1 MDVYKKMFKY
11 VPESK
16 VNGYISIIMSAIS
29 AFVLVYGYYLMFEC
43 LNELIVNAN
52 FEIIP
57 TSPATRDDTSTIFLP
72 TLLYNLPILSFFS
85 SLRLNTSLSALS
97 KPCTTFIYESL
108 PEN

>member
-52 FEIIP
+52 FENAKVYAIRIV
-57 TSPATRDDTSTIFLP
+57 IYF
-72 TLLYNLPILSFFS
+72 TLSAILYLVSGLFSHMLAFRLETNLRKKRYSRIDGCEFSFF
-85 SLRLNTSLSALS
+85 
-97 KPCTTFIYESL
+97 
-108 PEN
+108 

>member
-43 LNELIVNAN
+43 LRELIVNAN
-52 FEIIP
+52 FEN
-57 TSPATRDDTSTIFLP
+57 AK
-72 TLLYNLPILSFFS
+72 LYAIRIVIYF
-85 SLRLNTSLSALS
+85 TLSAILYLVS
-97 KPCTTFIYESL
+97 GLFSHMLAFRLETNLRKKGIDGLMDASFRFF
-108 PEN
+108 